1 MKIKIHTSLEEKR
14 AESLKIKQYMEI
26 GIIILFATEIFCEF
40 FDIQYF
46 DYITMS
52 ISFIECGLFLYVYFL
67 NLFMSRYL
75 EFSVEKYDAIIDFHN
90 TFMTSIII
98 PMIFVFSN
106 NNTSFENTRISDFEL
121 LKRTTV
127 ALVLVAMFCYKTI
140 HYVLNK
146 LSFDSLT
153 DEQKKLY
160 DRRAKISVCLAYFI
174 DIGVMCCLFLFFFG
188 MLNKEEMLTTYSVLF
203 AFLIVCN
210 VVFLNRVKE
219 KKNIFKISF
228 VVFTV
233 LYIAFGVYDIYL
245 DKSIEEFQFEETDYS
260 CFTEMSDGGK
270 VEQYCRFADGENNKE
285 ILKYIIVY
293 TTSEGDVKAGSSIYE
308 FTAIRPSKGIF
319 RWYDIDDVYYAK
331 KDIEKDEF
339 PVVISVSREKTESD
353 DEFPFVKH
361 LENNSY
367 AYKGVIGDEREWLLV
382 GKDRIELRGYTL
394 NKTDR
399 LPDDVEKIFDEMSF

>member
-1 MKIKIHTSLEEKR
+1 MKIKIHTSFEEKR

-26 GIIILFATEIFCEF
+26 GIVILFAIEVFCEL

-46 DYITMS
+46 EYITMS
-52 ISFIECGLFLYVYFL
+52 ISFIECGLFLYAYFL

-121 LKRTTV
+121 LKKTTV
-127 ALVLVAMFCYKTI
+127 AIVLVAMCCYKTI

-160 DRRAKISVCLAYFI
+160 DRRTEISVCLAFFI
-174 DIGVMCCLFLFFFG
+174 DIGVMLCLALFFFG
-188 MLNKEEMLTTYSVLF
+188 MLNKEEMLTSYSVLF
-203 AFLIVCN
+203 AILIVFN
-210 VVFLNRVKE
+210 IVFLNRVKE
-219 KKNIFKISF
+219 KKHIFKFLF

-233 LYIAFGVYDIYL
+233 LYIAFGVYDTYL
-245 DKSIEEFQFEETDYS
+245 VKSVKEFQFEDADYS

-270 VEQYCRFADGENNKE
+270 VEQYCRFADGENNKGT
-285 ILKYIIVY
+285 LKYVIVY
-293 TTSEGDVKAGSSIYE
+293 TSSEGDVKTGCSIYE
-308 FTAIRPSKGIF
+308 FTAIKPSEGIL
-319 RWYDIDDVYYAK
+319 RWYDIDNVYYAK
-331 KDIEKDEF
+331 KDIEKDEI

-353 DEFPFVKH
+353 DEFPFEKY
-361 LENNSY
+361 LENNIY
-367 AYKGVIGDEREWLLV
+367 TYKGVLGDEREWLFT
-382 GKDRIELRGYTL
+382 GKDYIKLRGYIL
-394 NKTDR
+394 NETDK
-399 LPDDVEKIFDEMSF
+399 LPDNVEKIFDEMYF